1 MAIRRILALFSA
13 ALVLACAIPA
23 ASDNAPATVRA
34 FVQAQRIGARYGFMA
49 MDLQLEVGG
58 STETI
63 ELGPDTPGVI
73 YIAGVAPEELTSAI
87 RRLQQTAIP
96 TAPTRF
102 LTHITPDY
110 AVVVGLAEIPAD
122 VTVRLT
128 MDDTEMLYSPEPMR
142 DKLRLY
148 AEATVATILSAQN
161 SFQADNQR
169 YGTFH
174 DLASGRHM
182 YLDHRFAVDGDEV
195 VLPDIDLAIRMFD
208 VSENRYRVE
217 ARNEEY
223 GITVKLNETGQI
235 MVRLDP
241 DWP

>member
-13 ALVLACAIPA
+13 ALVLACAVPA
-23 ASDNAPATVRA
+23 LSDDAFPPVRG
-34 FVQAQRIGARYGFMA
+34 FVKAQRIGARYGFMG
-49 MDLQLEVGG
+49 MDLQLKVGG

-73 YIAGVAPEELTSAI
+73 YIAAVAPEELTSTI
-87 RRLQQTAIP
+87 ERLQQTAIP
-96 TAPTRF
+96 AAPTHF
-102 LTHITPDY
+102 LTHVTPEY
-110 AVVVGLAEIPAD
+110 AVAVGLAEIPAD
-122 VTVRLT
+122 VTVKLT
-128 MDDTEMLYSPEPMR
+128 LNDTELLYSPEPMR
-142 DKLRLY
+142 ERLRLY
-148 AEATVATILSAQN
+148 SEGTVTMILTAQN

-182 YLDHRFAVDGDEV
+182 YLDHRFAVDGDEMM
-195 VLPDIDLAIRMFD
+195 LPDIGLVIRLFD

-217 ARNEEY
+217 ARNDEY

-235 MVRLDP
+235 VVRLDP

>member
-1 MAIRRILALFSA
+1 MDLRKAFALLCA
-13 ALVLACAIPA
+13 ALVLACAVPA
-23 ASDNAPATVRA
+23 VSDGAPASVRG
-34 FVQAQRIGARYGFMA
+34 VVRAQRIGARYGFMG

-73 YIAGVAPEELTSAI
+73 YIAAAAPEKLTSTI
-87 RRLQQTAIP
+87 ERLQQTAIP
-96 TAPTRF
+96 AAPTRF

-110 AVVVGLAEIPAD
+110 AVVVGLAEIPSD
-122 VTVRLT
+122 VTVKLT
-128 MDDTEMLYSPEPMR
+128 LDNTELLYSPEPMR
-142 DKLRLY
+142 DRLRLY
-148 AEATVATILSAQN
+148 SEATVTMILTAQN
-161 SFQADNQR
+161 AFQADNQR

-195 VLPDIDLAIRMFD
+195 VLPDIGLAIRMFD

-235 MVRLDP
+235 VMLLDS

>member
-1 MAIRRILALFSA
+1 MVFRRILSLFSA
-13 ALVLACAIPA
+13 AVVLACTIPA
-23 ASDNAPATVRA
+23 VSYDAPATVRA
-34 FVQAQRIGARYGFMA
+34 YLQAQRISARYSFMA
-49 MDLQLEVGG
+49 MELQLEVGG

-63 ELGPDTPGVI
+63 ELGPETPGVI
-73 YIAGVAPEELTSAI
+73 YIAAVAPEELTSTI
-87 RRLQQTAIP
+87 ERLQQTAIP
-96 TAPTRF
+96 AAPTRF

-110 AVVVGLAEIPAD
+110 TVVLGLAEIPVD

-128 MDDTEMLYSPEPMR
+128 LDDTEMLYSPEPMR
-142 DKLRLY
+142 DKLRHY

-174 DLASGRHM
+174 DLTSGRHM

-195 VLPDIDLAIRMFD
+195 VIPDIDLAIRMFD

-217 ARNEEY
+217 SRNEEY
-223 GITVKLNETGQI
+223 GITVYLNETGQI
-235 MVRLDP
+235 VVQLDP

>member
-1 MAIRRILALFSA
+1 MVFRKAFALFSA

-23 ASDNAPATVRA
+23 ASDNVQATVRG
-34 FVQAQRIGARYGFMA
+34 VVKAQRIGARYGFMG
-49 MDLQLEVGG
+49 MDLKLEVGG

-73 YIAGVAPEELTSAI
+73 YVAAVAPEELTSTVE
-87 RRLQQTAIP
+87 RLQQTAIP
-96 TAPTRF
+96 AAPTRF
-102 LTHITPDY
+102 LTHITPGY
-110 AVVVGLAEIPAD
+110 AVVVGLAEIPAG

-128 MDDTEMLYSPEPMR
+128 LDDTELLYSPEPMR
-142 DKLRLY
+142 ERLRLY
-148 AEATVATILSAQN
+148 SEATVTMILTAQN
-161 SFQADNQR
+161 AYQADNQR

-195 VLPDIDLAIRMFD
+195 MLPDIGLVIRLFD
-208 VSENRYRVE
+208 VSDNCYLVE

-235 MVRLDP
+235 VVLLDP